1 MRKPYQRPRSVVSGA
16 PALLP
21 ILALLSAM
29 TGGTKGDDRSGSYG
43 VELWCVAKNNAP
55 DSALQTALDWACGHG
70 GTNCSPIQS
79 GGPCYDPA
87 DVQSLASFAFNDYFL
102 KNGLSQQSCDFS
114 GTAALT
120 SLNPSYGSCFFP
132 SSFSVSNG
140 TSGGRS
146 AQGAGVPPGFYGNEW
161 VGATGGRR
169 ASALSAS
176 ASAAATMAVLLLTL
190 YPS

>member
-1 MRKPYQRPRSVVSGA
+1 MRKPCFVVSGA

-21 ILALLSAM
+21 LLVLLSEMA
-29 TGGTKGDDRSGSYG
+29 GGTRGDDQSYD

-70 GTNCSPIQS
+70 GTDCSPIQS
-79 GGPCYDPA
+79 GGPCYDPSDIQA
-87 DVQSLASFAFNDYFL
+87 LASFAFNDYFL

-120 SLNPSYGSCFFP
+120 SLNPSFGNCFFP
-132 SSFSVSNG
+132 SSFSVKNG

-146 AQGAGVPPGFYGNEW
+146 TEGGGVPPGFYINEW
-161 VGATGGRR
+161 GGAAGERR

-176 ASAAATMAVLLLTL
+176 ASAAATMVVLILTL